1 MKRLIVSKKE
11 TEKKLN
17 NIILKQY
24 PDLSINTLNKA
35 LRKKDIRVNN
45 TKVSENIVV
54 YENDVIDIYISDNL
68 FTKHLNINISD
79 IIVFEDN
86 NIIILN
92 KPCGICVQSD
102 TKNENSLEQLLT
114 KYSNNSFIP
123 QACHRLDRNTTGL
136 VVFAKN
142 NSAKNELLYC
152 FKHRLI
158 DKYYLTKVYGILKQ
172 KEKLLHDYLFKDS
185 KKNIVIISN
194 EKKKGYEE
202 IKTKYVV
209 KSENTKE
216 NYSILEVE
224 LLTGKTHQIRA
235 HLAYINHPIV
245 GDGKYGMNDIN
256 KKYNAKTQQLCAYKI
271 KFNTSSLDLLQYLDG
286 KTFEISCEL

>member
-172 KEKLLHDYLFKDS
+172 KKKLLHDYLFKDS